1 MNLSS
6 TKVMLDELT
15 MFYNRTEFIEH
26 DPISLPHR
34 YTRKEDIEI
43 SGFLSATISWGNR
56 TTILK
61 NGIRLMNLMDDQPFY
76 FIKDAG
82 NSDLRHFKDFVH
94 RTFNESDILF
104 FIESLQNIYRNY
116 SGLEAVFAEGFSE
129 DEKDVYSAI
138 LNFRR
143 VFLSLPHLIRTEKH
157 IANPSKGSTAK
168 RINMFLRWMV
178 RRDNC
183 GVDFGLWN
191 TISPSQLCCP
201 LDVHSA
207 RSARKLG
214 LLLRTQNDWKAVIE
228 LTDNLRIFD
237 PKDPIKYD
245 FALFGAGID
254 NSSFS
259 KK

>member
-1 MNLSS
+1 MNLTI
-6 TKVMLDELT
+6 TKNLLDELST
-15 MFYNRTEFIEH
+15 FYNRPEFIEH

-34 YTRKEDIEI
+34 YARKEDIEI
-43 SGFLSATISWGNR
+43 AGFLSATISWGNR

-61 NGIRLMNLMDDQPFY
+61 NGIRLMNLMNDQPFH

-82 NSDLRHFKDFVH
+82 KNDLSHFKNFVH

-116 SGLEAVFAEGFSE
+116 SGLEAAFTEGFSE
-129 DEKDVYSAI
+129 NEKDVYLAI
-138 LNFRR
+138 LNFRK
-143 VFLSLPHLIRTEKH
+143 VFLSLPHLTRTEKH

-178 RRDNC
+178 RKDNC
-183 GVDFGLWN
+183 GVDFGIWN

-237 PKDPIKYD
+237 CKDPVKYD

-254 NSSFS
+254 KSNVS